1 MIYNQHLNLKLNVYI
16 RQHVVQSILDSKLLL
31 SILLLSIYIIYKN
44 MTILHNESK
53 KNRDGNVVLP
63 QK

>member
-16 RQHVVQSILDSKLLL
+16 RQHVVQSILDSKLH
-31 SILLLSIYIIYKN
+31 LLLSIYIIYKN
-44 MTILHNESK
+44 ITILHNESK
-53 KNRDGNVVLP
+53 KNRDDNVALP